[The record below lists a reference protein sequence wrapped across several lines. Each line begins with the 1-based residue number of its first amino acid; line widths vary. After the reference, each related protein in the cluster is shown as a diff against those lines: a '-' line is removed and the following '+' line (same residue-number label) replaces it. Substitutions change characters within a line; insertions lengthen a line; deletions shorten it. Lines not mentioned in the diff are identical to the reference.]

1 MSSLRVVEAAAEL
14 VDRDGL
20 DALTLAAVADA
31 VGRHVSSLYNHV
43 DGVDGLRKELVLLT
57 LDQLGDAL
65 WRAALGRS
73 GRDAV
78 VSLMLAYR
86 QFIKDHQERWK
97 LVMRQD
103 PTEPG
108 IRDAASRATEALEAV
123 MLSFGVPSDR
133 AVHAHRIFSTALI
146 GLATRYEAYRI
157 EGAPIDDTYDM
168 LAEFVV
174 AALGAERARMANA

>member
-1 MSSLRVVEAAAEL
+1 MNPDRVVEAAAEII
-14 VDRDGL
+14 DRDGL
-20 DALTLAAVADA
+20 EALTLGAVAEA

-43 DGVDGLRKELVLLT
+43 AGVDGLRHEVILLT

-78 VSLMLAYR
+78 VSLTQAYR
-86 QFIKDHQERWK
+86 KFIRDHQERWK

-108 IRDAASRATEALEAV
+108 VREAASRATEALEAV
-123 MLSFGVPSDR
+123 MASFGVGTDR

-146 GLATRYEAYRI
+146 GIATRYEAYRVV
-157 EGAPIDDTYDM
+157 GAPIDDTYEM
-168 LAEFVV
+168 LVDFIVTTLTAKTRTPS
-174 AALGAERARMANA
+174 A